1 MRSFGQLWPTL
12 KRLLAYGSPWRKPL
26 SVAVMM
32 LWIAAAAEVSGPLLI
47 SYFIDNMVARHH
59 LPLGKVAGLA
69 AAYVGLQFLA
79 AGLHYAQ
86 SLLFNRAAVGVVQS
100 LRTDVMDAAL
110 RQPLSAFDTQPVGQL
125 ISRVTNDTEV
135 IRDLYVTVVA
145 TVLRSA
151 ALIGAM
157 LVAMFSL
164 DWRMALVAILI
175 FPAVLTVMIIYQR
188 YSTPIVRRVRAYLA
202 DINDGFNE
210 IINGMS
216 VIQQFRQQARFGERM
231 GEASRSH
238 YMARM
243 QTLRLDGFLLR
254 PLLSLFSALILCGL
268 LMLFSFTS
276 AGTIEVGVL
285 YAFISYLSR
294 LNEPLIELTT
304 QQSMLQQA
312 VVAGERVFE
321 LMDRPR
327 QRYGSDDRPLQS
339 GAIDI
344 DHLSFAYR
352 DDNLVLQDITL
363 SVPSRSFVA
372 LVGHTGSGKSTLASL
387 LMGYYPLTQGEIR
400 LDGREISSLNHRVLR
415 QGVAMVQQD
424 PVVMADTFLAN
435 VTLGRDVSEAQV
447 WQALETVQLADLARG
462 LSDGLHT
469 HLGEQGNTLSV
480 GQKQLLA
487 LAERIRFSA
496 VLIFVVVW
504 FTLSYIPIAHMVW
517 GGGLL
522 AAHGAL
528 DFAGGTVVHINAA
541 IAGLVGAYLIGK
553 RVGFG
558 KEAFKPHNLP
568 MVFTGTAI
576 LYIGWFGFNAGSAGS
591 ANEIAALAF
600 VNTVVATAAAILG
613 WIIGEWTLRGKPSLL
628 GACSGAIA
636 GLVGVTPACGYVG
649 VGGALVIGV
658 IAGLAG
664 LWGVTMLKRLLRVD
678 DPCDVFG
685 VHGVCGIVGCI
696 LTGVFAASSLGG
708 VGFVDGVTMG
718 HQVMVQLESI
728 AITVVWSGVVA
739 FVGYKLAD
747 ILVGL
752 RVPEEQEREGLDV
765 NSHGENAYNA

>member
-1 MRSFGQLWPTL
+1 M
-12 KRLLAYGSPWRKPL
+12 K
-26 SVAVMM
+26 
-32 LWIAAAAEVSGPLLI
+32 IA
-47 SYFIDNMVARHH
+47 
-59 LPLGKVAGLA
+59 
-69 AAYVGLQFLA
+69 
-79 AGLHYAQ
+79 
-86 SLLFNRAAVGVVQS
+86 
-100 LRTDVMDAAL
+100 
-110 RQPLSAFDTQPVGQL
+110 
-125 ISRVTNDTEV
+125 
-135 IRDLYVTVVA
+135 
-145 TVLRSA
+145 
-151 ALIGAM
+151 
-157 LVAMFSL
+157 
-164 DWRMALVAILI
+164 
-175 FPAVLTVMIIYQR
+175 MIK
-188 YSTPIVRRVRAYLA
+188 T
-202 DINDGFNE
+202 
-210 IINGMS
+210 
-216 VIQQFRQQARFGERM
+216 
-231 GEASRSH
+231 
-238 YMARM
+238 
-243 QTLRLDGFLLR
+243 
-254 PLLSLFSALILCGL
+254 
-268 LMLFSFTS
+268 
-276 AGTIEVGVL
+276 
-285 YAFISYLSR
+285 
-294 LNEPLIELTT
+294 
-304 QQSMLQQA
+304 
-312 VVAGERVFE
+312 
-321 LMDRPR
+321 
-327 QRYGSDDRPLQS
+327 
-339 GAIDI
+339 
-344 DHLSFAYR
+344 
-352 DDNLVLQDITL
+352 
-363 SVPSRSFVA
+363 
-372 LVGHTGSGKSTLASL
+372 TLASL
-387 LMGYYPLTQGEIR
+387 ALLPGLTIAAPAVADKADSAFMMICTALVLFMTIPGIALFYGGLIRAKNVLSMLTQVTVTFALVCILWVVYGYSLAFGE
-400 LDGREISSLNHRVLR
+400 GNH
-415 QGVAMVQQD
+415 
-424 PVVMADTFLAN
+424 FF
-435 VTLGRDVSEAQV
+435 
-447 WQALETVQLADLARG
+447 
-462 LSDGLHT
+462 
-469 HLGEQGNTLSV
+469 GNTDGAMLKNIALTAVTGTIYQYIHVAFQGSFACITV
-480 GQKQLLA
+480 GLIVGA

-600 VNTVVATAAAILG
+600 VNTVVATAA
-613 WIIGEWTLRGKPSLL
+613 
-628 GACSGAIA
+628 AIA

>member
-1 MRSFGQLWPTL
+1 MKIAMIKTTL
-12 KRLLAYGSPWRKPL
+12 ASMALLPGL
-26 SVAVMM
+26 T
-32 LWIAAAAEVSGPLLI
+32 IAAPA
-47 SYFIDNMVARHH
+47 VAD
-59 LPLGKVAGLA
+59 KA
-69 AAYVGLQFLA
+69 
-79 AGLHYAQ
+79 
-86 SLLFNRAAVGVVQS
+86 
-100 LRTDVMDAAL
+100 D
-110 RQPLSAFDTQPVGQL
+110 SAFMMICTALVLFMTIPGIALFYGGLIRAKNVLSMLTQ
-125 ISRVTNDTEV
+125 
-135 IRDLYVTVVA
+135 VTV
-145 TVLRSA
+145 TF
-151 ALIGAM
+151 ALVCILWVVYGYSLAFGEGNHFFGNTDGAM
-157 LVAMFSL
+157 LKNI
-164 DWRMALVAILI
+164 AL
-175 FPAVLTVMIIYQR
+175 PAVTGTIYQ
-188 YSTPIVRRVRAYLA
+188 YIHV
-202 DINDGFNE
+202 
-210 IINGMS
+210 
-216 VIQQFRQQARFGERM
+216 
-231 GEASRSH
+231 
-238 YMARM
+238 
-243 QTLRLDGFLLR
+243 
-254 PLLSLFSALILCGL
+254 
-268 LMLFSFTS
+268 
-276 AGTIEVGVL
+276 
-285 YAFISYLSR
+285 AF
-294 LNEPLIELTT
+294 
-304 QQSMLQQA
+304 Q
-312 VVAGERVFE
+312 G
-321 LMDRPR
+321 
-327 QRYGSDDRPLQS
+327 
-339 GAIDI
+339 
-344 DHLSFAYR
+344 SFAC
-352 DDNLVLQDITL
+352 IT
-363 SVPSRSFVA
+363 
-372 LVGHTGSGKSTLASL
+372 VGL
-387 LMGYYPLTQGEIR
+387 I
-400 LDGREISSLNHRVLR
+400 
-415 QGVAMVQQD
+415 
-424 PVVMADTFLAN
+424 
-435 VTLGRDVSEAQV
+435 
-447 WQALETVQLADLARG
+447 
-462 LSDGLHT
+462 
-469 HLGEQGNTLSV
+469 V
-480 GQKQLLA
+480 GA

-747 ILVGL
+747 IFVGL

>member
-1 MRSFGQLWPTL
+1 M
-12 KRLLAYGSPWRKPL
+12 K
-26 SVAVMM
+26 
-32 LWIAAAAEVSGPLLI
+32 IA
-47 SYFIDNMVARHH
+47 
-59 LPLGKVAGLA
+59 
-69 AAYVGLQFLA
+69 
-79 AGLHYAQ
+79 
-86 SLLFNRAAVGVVQS
+86 
-100 LRTDVMDAAL
+100 
-110 RQPLSAFDTQPVGQL
+110 
-125 ISRVTNDTEV
+125 
-135 IRDLYVTVVA
+135 
-145 TVLRSA
+145 
-151 ALIGAM
+151 
-157 LVAMFSL
+157 
-164 DWRMALVAILI
+164 
-175 FPAVLTVMIIYQR
+175 MIK
-188 YSTPIVRRVRAYLA
+188 T
-202 DINDGFNE
+202 
-210 IINGMS
+210 
-216 VIQQFRQQARFGERM
+216 
-231 GEASRSH
+231 
-238 YMARM
+238 
-243 QTLRLDGFLLR
+243 
-254 PLLSLFSALILCGL
+254 
-268 LMLFSFTS
+268 
-276 AGTIEVGVL
+276 
-285 YAFISYLSR
+285 
-294 LNEPLIELTT
+294 
-304 QQSMLQQA
+304 
-312 VVAGERVFE
+312 
-321 LMDRPR
+321 
-327 QRYGSDDRPLQS
+327 
-339 GAIDI
+339 
-344 DHLSFAYR
+344 
-352 DDNLVLQDITL
+352 
-363 SVPSRSFVA
+363 
-372 LVGHTGSGKSTLASL
+372 TLASL
-387 LMGYYPLTQGEIR
+387 ALLPGLTIAAPAVADKADSAFMMICTALVLFMTIPGIALFYGGLIRAKNVLSMLTQVTVTFALVCILWAVYGYSLAFGE
-400 LDGREISSLNHRVLR
+400 GNH
-415 QGVAMVQQD
+415 
-424 PVVMADTFLAN
+424 FF
-435 VTLGRDVSEAQV
+435 
-447 WQALETVQLADLARG
+447 
-462 LSDGLHT
+462 
-469 HLGEQGNTLSV
+469 GNTDGAMLKNIALTAVTGTIYQYIHVAFQGSFACITV
-480 GQKQLLA
+480 GLIVGA

-685 VHGVCGIVGCI
+685 VHGVCGIIGCI

>member
-1 MRSFGQLWPTL
+1 MA
-12 KRLLAYGSPWRKPL
+12 LLPGL
-26 SVAVMM
+26 T
-32 LWIAAAAEVSGPLLI
+32 IAAPA
-47 SYFIDNMVARHH
+47 VAD
-59 LPLGKVAGLA
+59 KA
-69 AAYVGLQFLA
+69 
-79 AGLHYAQ
+79 
-86 SLLFNRAAVGVVQS
+86 
-100 LRTDVMDAAL
+100 D
-110 RQPLSAFDTQPVGQL
+110 SAFMMICTALVLFMTIPGIALFYGGLIRAKNVLSMLTQ
-125 ISRVTNDTEV
+125 
-135 IRDLYVTVVA
+135 VTV
-145 TVLRSA
+145 TF
-151 ALIGAM
+151 ALVCILWVVYGYSLAFGEGNHFFGNTDGAM
-157 LVAMFSL
+157 LKNI
-164 DWRMALVAILI
+164 ALT
-175 FPAVLTVMIIYQR
+175 AVTGTIYQ
-188 YSTPIVRRVRAYLA
+188 YIHV
-202 DINDGFNE
+202 
-210 IINGMS
+210 
-216 VIQQFRQQARFGERM
+216 
-231 GEASRSH
+231 
-238 YMARM
+238 
-243 QTLRLDGFLLR
+243 
-254 PLLSLFSALILCGL
+254 
-268 LMLFSFTS
+268 
-276 AGTIEVGVL
+276 
-285 YAFISYLSR
+285 AF
-294 LNEPLIELTT
+294 
-304 QQSMLQQA
+304 Q
-312 VVAGERVFE
+312 G
-321 LMDRPR
+321 
-327 QRYGSDDRPLQS
+327 
-339 GAIDI
+339 
-344 DHLSFAYR
+344 SFAC
-352 DDNLVLQDITL
+352 IT
-363 SVPSRSFVA
+363 
-372 LVGHTGSGKSTLASL
+372 VGL
-387 LMGYYPLTQGEIR
+387 I
-400 LDGREISSLNHRVLR
+400 
-415 QGVAMVQQD
+415 
-424 PVVMADTFLAN
+424 
-435 VTLGRDVSEAQV
+435 
-447 WQALETVQLADLARG
+447 
-462 LSDGLHT
+462 
-469 HLGEQGNTLSV
+469 V
-480 GQKQLLA
+480 GA

>member
-1 MRSFGQLWPTL
+1 M
-12 KRLLAYGSPWRKPL
+12 K
-26 SVAVMM
+26 
-32 LWIAAAAEVSGPLLI
+32 IA
-47 SYFIDNMVARHH
+47 
-59 LPLGKVAGLA
+59 
-69 AAYVGLQFLA
+69 
-79 AGLHYAQ
+79 
-86 SLLFNRAAVGVVQS
+86 
-100 LRTDVMDAAL
+100 
-110 RQPLSAFDTQPVGQL
+110 
-125 ISRVTNDTEV
+125 
-135 IRDLYVTVVA
+135 
-145 TVLRSA
+145 
-151 ALIGAM
+151 
-157 LVAMFSL
+157 
-164 DWRMALVAILI
+164 
-175 FPAVLTVMIIYQR
+175 MIK
-188 YSTPIVRRVRAYLA
+188 T
-202 DINDGFNE
+202 
-210 IINGMS
+210 
-216 VIQQFRQQARFGERM
+216 
-231 GEASRSH
+231 
-238 YMARM
+238 
-243 QTLRLDGFLLR
+243 
-254 PLLSLFSALILCGL
+254 
-268 LMLFSFTS
+268 
-276 AGTIEVGVL
+276 
-285 YAFISYLSR
+285 
-294 LNEPLIELTT
+294 
-304 QQSMLQQA
+304 
-312 VVAGERVFE
+312 
-321 LMDRPR
+321 
-327 QRYGSDDRPLQS
+327 
-339 GAIDI
+339 
-344 DHLSFAYR
+344 
-352 DDNLVLQDITL
+352 
-363 SVPSRSFVA
+363 
-372 LVGHTGSGKSTLASL
+372 TLASL
-387 LMGYYPLTQGEIR
+387 ALLPGLTIAAPAVADKADSAFMMICTALVLFMTIPGIALFYGGLIRAKNVLSMLTQVTVTFALVCILWVVYGYSLAFGE
-400 LDGREISSLNHRVLR
+400 GNH
-415 QGVAMVQQD
+415 
-424 PVVMADTFLAN
+424 FF
-435 VTLGRDVSEAQV
+435 
-447 WQALETVQLADLARG
+447 
-462 LSDGLHT
+462 
-469 HLGEQGNTLSV
+469 GNTDGAMLKNIALTAVTGTIYQYIHVAFQGSFACITV
-480 GQKQLLA
+480 GLIVGA

-496 VLIFVVVW
+496 VLILVVVW

-649 VGGALVIGV
+649 VGGALVIGI
-658 IAGLAG
+658 IAGLVG

>member
-1 MRSFGQLWPTL
+1 M
-12 KRLLAYGSPWRKPL
+12 K
-26 SVAVMM
+26 
-32 LWIAAAAEVSGPLLI
+32 IA
-47 SYFIDNMVARHH
+47 
-59 LPLGKVAGLA
+59 
-69 AAYVGLQFLA
+69 
-79 AGLHYAQ
+79 
-86 SLLFNRAAVGVVQS
+86 
-100 LRTDVMDAAL
+100 
-110 RQPLSAFDTQPVGQL
+110 
-125 ISRVTNDTEV
+125 
-135 IRDLYVTVVA
+135 
-145 TVLRSA
+145 
-151 ALIGAM
+151 
-157 LVAMFSL
+157 
-164 DWRMALVAILI
+164 
-175 FPAVLTVMIIYQR
+175 MIK
-188 YSTPIVRRVRAYLA
+188 T
-202 DINDGFNE
+202 
-210 IINGMS
+210 
-216 VIQQFRQQARFGERM
+216 
-231 GEASRSH
+231 
-238 YMARM
+238 
-243 QTLRLDGFLLR
+243 
-254 PLLSLFSALILCGL
+254 
-268 LMLFSFTS
+268 
-276 AGTIEVGVL
+276 
-285 YAFISYLSR
+285 
-294 LNEPLIELTT
+294 
-304 QQSMLQQA
+304 
-312 VVAGERVFE
+312 
-321 LMDRPR
+321 
-327 QRYGSDDRPLQS
+327 
-339 GAIDI
+339 
-344 DHLSFAYR
+344 
-352 DDNLVLQDITL
+352 
-363 SVPSRSFVA
+363 
-372 LVGHTGSGKSTLASL
+372 TLASL
-387 LMGYYPLTQGEIR
+387 ALLPGLTIAAPAVADKADSAFMMICTALVLFMTIPGIALFYGGLIRAKNVLSMLTQVTVTFALVCILWVVYGYSLAFGE
-400 LDGREISSLNHRVLR
+400 GNH
-415 QGVAMVQQD
+415 
-424 PVVMADTFLAN
+424 FF
-435 VTLGRDVSEAQV
+435 
-447 WQALETVQLADLARG
+447 
-462 LSDGLHT
+462 
-469 HLGEQGNTLSV
+469 GNTDGAMLKNIALTAVTGTIYQYIHVAFQGSFACITV
-480 GQKQLLA
+480 GLIVGS

-496 VLIFVVVW
+496 VLILVVVW

>member
-1 MRSFGQLWPTL
+1 M
-12 KRLLAYGSPWRKPL
+12 K
-26 SVAVMM
+26 
-32 LWIAAAAEVSGPLLI
+32 IA
-47 SYFIDNMVARHH
+47 
-59 LPLGKVAGLA
+59 
-69 AAYVGLQFLA
+69 
-79 AGLHYAQ
+79 
-86 SLLFNRAAVGVVQS
+86 
-100 LRTDVMDAAL
+100 
-110 RQPLSAFDTQPVGQL
+110 
-125 ISRVTNDTEV
+125 
-135 IRDLYVTVVA
+135 
-145 TVLRSA
+145 
-151 ALIGAM
+151 
-157 LVAMFSL
+157 
-164 DWRMALVAILI
+164 
-175 FPAVLTVMIIYQR
+175 MIK
-188 YSTPIVRRVRAYLA
+188 T
-202 DINDGFNE
+202 
-210 IINGMS
+210 
-216 VIQQFRQQARFGERM
+216 
-231 GEASRSH
+231 
-238 YMARM
+238 
-243 QTLRLDGFLLR
+243 
-254 PLLSLFSALILCGL
+254 
-268 LMLFSFTS
+268 
-276 AGTIEVGVL
+276 
-285 YAFISYLSR
+285 
-294 LNEPLIELTT
+294 
-304 QQSMLQQA
+304 
-312 VVAGERVFE
+312 
-321 LMDRPR
+321 
-327 QRYGSDDRPLQS
+327 
-339 GAIDI
+339 
-344 DHLSFAYR
+344 
-352 DDNLVLQDITL
+352 
-363 SVPSRSFVA
+363 
-372 LVGHTGSGKSTLASL
+372 TLASL
-387 LMGYYPLTQGEIR
+387 ALLPGLTIAAPGVADKADSAFMMICTALVLFMTIPGIALFYGGLIRAKNVLSMLTQVTVTFALVCILWVVYGYSLAFGE
-400 LDGREISSLNHRVLR
+400 GNH
-415 QGVAMVQQD
+415 
-424 PVVMADTFLAN
+424 FF
-435 VTLGRDVSEAQV
+435 
-447 WQALETVQLADLARG
+447 
-462 LSDGLHT
+462 
-469 HLGEQGNTLSV
+469 GNTDGAMLKNIALTAVTGTIYQYIHVAFQGSFACITV
-480 GQKQLLA
+480 GLIVGA

>member
-1 MRSFGQLWPTL
+1 M
-12 KRLLAYGSPWRKPL
+12 K
-26 SVAVMM
+26 
-32 LWIAAAAEVSGPLLI
+32 IA
-47 SYFIDNMVARHH
+47 
-59 LPLGKVAGLA
+59 
-69 AAYVGLQFLA
+69 
-79 AGLHYAQ
+79 
-86 SLLFNRAAVGVVQS
+86 
-100 LRTDVMDAAL
+100 
-110 RQPLSAFDTQPVGQL
+110 
-125 ISRVTNDTEV
+125 
-135 IRDLYVTVVA
+135 
-145 TVLRSA
+145 
-151 ALIGAM
+151 
-157 LVAMFSL
+157 
-164 DWRMALVAILI
+164 
-175 FPAVLTVMIIYQR
+175 MIK
-188 YSTPIVRRVRAYLA
+188 T
-202 DINDGFNE
+202 
-210 IINGMS
+210 
-216 VIQQFRQQARFGERM
+216 
-231 GEASRSH
+231 
-238 YMARM
+238 
-243 QTLRLDGFLLR
+243 
-254 PLLSLFSALILCGL
+254 
-268 LMLFSFTS
+268 
-276 AGTIEVGVL
+276 
-285 YAFISYLSR
+285 
-294 LNEPLIELTT
+294 
-304 QQSMLQQA
+304 
-312 VVAGERVFE
+312 
-321 LMDRPR
+321 
-327 QRYGSDDRPLQS
+327 
-339 GAIDI
+339 
-344 DHLSFAYR
+344 
-352 DDNLVLQDITL
+352 
-363 SVPSRSFVA
+363 
-372 LVGHTGSGKSTLASL
+372 TLASL
-387 LMGYYPLTQGEIR
+387 ALLPGLTIAAPAVADKADSAFMMICTALVLFMTIPGIALFYGGLIRAKNVLSMLTQVTVTFALVCILWVVYGYSLAFGE
-400 LDGREISSLNHRVLR
+400 GNH
-415 QGVAMVQQD
+415 
-424 PVVMADTFLAN
+424 FF
-435 VTLGRDVSEAQV
+435 
-447 WQALETVQLADLARG
+447 
-462 LSDGLHT
+462 
-469 HLGEQGNTLSV
+469 GNTDGAMLKNIALTAVTGTIYQYIHVAFQGSFACITV
-480 GQKQLLA
+480 GLIVGA

-568 MVFTGTAI
+568 MVFIGTAI

-628 GACSGAIA
+628 GACSGVIA

>member
-1 MRSFGQLWPTL
+1 M
-12 KRLLAYGSPWRKPL
+12 K
-26 SVAVMM
+26 
-32 LWIAAAAEVSGPLLI
+32 IA
-47 SYFIDNMVARHH
+47 
-59 LPLGKVAGLA
+59 
-69 AAYVGLQFLA
+69 
-79 AGLHYAQ
+79 
-86 SLLFNRAAVGVVQS
+86 
-100 LRTDVMDAAL
+100 
-110 RQPLSAFDTQPVGQL
+110 
-125 ISRVTNDTEV
+125 
-135 IRDLYVTVVA
+135 
-145 TVLRSA
+145 
-151 ALIGAM
+151 
-157 LVAMFSL
+157 
-164 DWRMALVAILI
+164 
-175 FPAVLTVMIIYQR
+175 MIK
-188 YSTPIVRRVRAYLA
+188 T
-202 DINDGFNE
+202 
-210 IINGMS
+210 
-216 VIQQFRQQARFGERM
+216 
-231 GEASRSH
+231 
-238 YMARM
+238 
-243 QTLRLDGFLLR
+243 
-254 PLLSLFSALILCGL
+254 
-268 LMLFSFTS
+268 
-276 AGTIEVGVL
+276 
-285 YAFISYLSR
+285 
-294 LNEPLIELTT
+294 
-304 QQSMLQQA
+304 
-312 VVAGERVFE
+312 
-321 LMDRPR
+321 
-327 QRYGSDDRPLQS
+327 
-339 GAIDI
+339 
-344 DHLSFAYR
+344 
-352 DDNLVLQDITL
+352 
-363 SVPSRSFVA
+363 
-372 LVGHTGSGKSTLASL
+372 TLASL
-387 LMGYYPLTQGEIR
+387 ALLPGLTIAAPAVADKADSAFMMICTALVLFMTIPGIALFYGGLIRAKNVLSMLTQVTVTFALVCILWVVYGYSLAFGEGNHFFGHA
-400 LDGREISSLNHRVLR
+400 DGAMLKNIALTAVTGTIYQYIHVAF
-415 QGVAMVQQD
+415 QGSFACI
-424 PVVMADTFLAN
+424 
-435 VTLGRDVSEAQV
+435 
-447 WQALETVQLADLARG
+447 TVG
-462 LSDGLHT
+462 LI
-469 HLGEQGNTLSV
+469 V
-480 GQKQLLA
+480 GA